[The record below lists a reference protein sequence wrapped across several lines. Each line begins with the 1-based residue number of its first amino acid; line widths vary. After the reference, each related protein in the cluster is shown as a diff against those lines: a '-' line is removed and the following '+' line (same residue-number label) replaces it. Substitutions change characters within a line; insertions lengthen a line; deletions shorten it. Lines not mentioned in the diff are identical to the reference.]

1 MVILTTRIYFSA
13 PRITNVQQN
22 TIQEMLSRWGL
33 GALHS
38 YKPTEHG
45 VMKQTLFIHTST
57 GDYVFKGNPL
67 YPGQWKEEQFMIQQ
81 LKQHTK
87 APVPVPYIIDSAEDL
102 FGYSYVIMP
111 LLPGV
116 HYHDLDKLALSEEED
131 QVILSKLAAALLEL
145 HTWRTKEAGEYDP
158 ETEDLRPFH
167 QGLYSFSKEQ
177 ILYWLEDAKKYSP
190 IEDADMDWVHEK
202 ISAAES
208 SFCDIEMYSFVMGDY
223 KSENILIQQN
233 ASEWEVSG
241 IIDFTTAYFG
251 DPLADVVKFTNQ
263 LLWKGQQKRA
273 GFFLSSYLQN
283 VDLPSSPNDISSRLS
298 IHFLYSLV
306 LKWGEIHAT
315 GQYDNKN
322 PMTFREFASHH
333 LDIVTSIY

>member
-1 MVILTTRIYFSA
+1 M
-13 PRITNVQQN
+13 QQN
-22 TIQEMLSRWGL
+22 TIQKMLSRWGL
-33 GALHS
+33 GTLHS
-38 YKPTEHG
+38 YKPTKHG

-57 GDYVFKGNPL
+57 GDYVLKGNPL
-67 YPGQWKEEQFMIQQ
+67 YSGQWKEEQFMIQQ

-87 APVPVPYIIDSAEDL
+87 APVPTPYVIDSAEDL

-116 HYHDLDKLALSEEED
+116 HYHDLDILTLSEAEH
-131 QVILSKLAAALLEL
+131 QVILSKLAAALHEL
-145 HTWRTKEAGEYDP
+145 QTWKTMIAGEYDP
-158 ETEDLRPFH
+158 ETEDIRSFDQGFYPFFE
-167 QGLYSFSKEQ
+167 QQ
-177 ILYWLEDAKKYSP
+177 ILYWLEDARKYSP
-190 IEDADMDWVHEK
+190 MEDADIKWVREK

-208 SFCDIEMYSFVMGDY
+208 SFCDIDTYSFVMGDY
-223 KSENILIQQN
+223 KSENILIHQN
-233 ASEWEVSG
+233 AGEWEISG

-283 VDLPSSPNDISSRLS
+283 ANLPSTPYGISSRLS
-298 IHFLYSLV
+298 IHFLYSLI

-315 GQYDNKN
+315 GQFDNKK
-322 PMTFREFASHH
+322 PSIFREFASHH
-333 LDIVTSIY
+333 LDIVASIY